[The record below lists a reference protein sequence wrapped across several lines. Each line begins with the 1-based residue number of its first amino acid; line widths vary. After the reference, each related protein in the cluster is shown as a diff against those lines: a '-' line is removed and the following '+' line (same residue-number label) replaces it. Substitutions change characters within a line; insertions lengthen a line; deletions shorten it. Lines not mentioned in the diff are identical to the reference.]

1 MAMLNR
7 LSQLLLVMLLI
18 AAGISSPARAAEPL
32 TFDGDGWHSW
42 SVASV
47 DEFEEEQFFVKVK
60 SGQAQKIHIV
70 GRWCNGWSRKHS
82 SRNYPEAVDHGF
94 IETDP
99 SIDWFEQYIG
109 KRTELSSD
117 ALAAISQHEGSRAVQ
132 IMIDIVESDAPMD
145 VREEAVFWMT
155 QSGSQEAFTYID
167 RLLMLD

>member
-70 GRWCNGWSRKHS
+70 GRWCNGWSRKPS